1 MVNLV
6 FKIVRIYNMK
16 FNINKKTRKDKNG
29 KIIKTELWYSYTHLG
44 KRFRKPLG
52 LEDTKANRKF
62 VENEIF
68 PDLLVKF
75 KTGTLFNN
83 SELEK
88 IPTVN
93 EYIVKSLDLHKYKR
107 KQDTQNDLISIHK
120 NHIKDFLGSKRLD
133 KVKPS
138 HIELWQNYSLDKG
151 LSPAR
156 VKKMRS
162 VLFTMFNDAIKDEI
176 INKNPLLVVK
186 TPKIPRTE
194 INPFT
199 LNEIQTILDV
209 SQGQYKNFYATAFFT
224 GMRSGEL
231 IGLRWEDID
240 FNNREI
246 HISRAIRMGNISTP
260 KTDKSIRTIDMLDSL
275 LPYLEEQYSLTSKH
289 NSYVFLNQ
297 HNENFYDI
305 KRIRET
311 HWKKDLIKADLEY
324 RPIYHTRHS
333 FATLM
338 LSNNEDILW
347 VSNMLG
353 HTDSTMTLS
362 KYSRYI
368 KRDKKKRGQ
377 FLIDTMCQ
385 NGTKVSPSSLNVA

>member
-1 MVNLV
+1 
-6 FKIVRIYNMK
+6 MK
-16 FNINKKTRKDKNG
+16 FNITKKTRKDKNG
-29 KIIKTELWYSYTHLG
+29 KILKVELWYSYTLNG
-44 KRFRKPLG
+44 KRIRKPLG

-62 VENEIF
+62 VEKEIF

-75 KTGTLFNN
+75 RTGELFNN
-83 SELEK
+83 LEKEK

-93 EYIVKSLDLHKYKR
+93 EYILISLELHKHKR
-107 KQDTQNDLISIHK
+107 KACTQKDLVSIHK
-120 NHIKDFLGSKRLD
+120 NHIKDFLGKKTLD

-138 HIELWQNYSLDKG
+138 HIELWQNYILDKG
-151 LSPAR
+151 LSPIR

-176 INKNPLLVVK
+176 IDKNPLLVVK
-186 TPKIPRTE
+186 TPRIPRTV

-199 LNEIQTILDV
+199 LDEINLIL
-209 SQGQYKNFYATAFFT
+209 SNATGIYKNFYATAFFT
-224 GMRSGEL
+224 GARSGEL

-240 FNNREI
+240 FENQEI
-246 HISRAIRMGNISTP
+246 QIQRSIKEGIISTP
-260 KTDKSIRTIDMLDSL
+260 KTDNSIRVIDMLDSL
-275 LPYLEEQYSLTSKH
+275 VPYLKEQYEITGKE

-297 HNENFYDI
+297 HNEHFYDI
-305 KRIRET
+305 KRIRTT
-311 HWKKDLIKADLEY
+311 HWKRDLIKCNLEY

-333 FATLM
+333 FASLM

-377 FLIDTMCQ
+377 FLNDVFQI
-385 NGTKVSPSSLNVA
+385 GTKLTPSHLNVA

>member
-1 MVNLV
+1 
-6 FKIVRIYNMK
+6 MK
-16 FNINKKTRKDKNG
+16 FNLTKKTRKDKNG
-29 KIIKTELWYSYTHLG
+29 KILKTELWYSYTHKG
-44 KRFRKPLG
+44 VRVRKPLG

-68 PDLLVKF
+68 PDLLVQF
-75 KTGTLFNN
+75 RTGKLFNN
-83 SELEK
+83 TDEKKK

-93 EYIVKSLDLHKYKR
+93 EFIVISLDLHKHKR
-107 KQDTQNDLISIHK
+107 KSDTQNDLITIHK
-120 NHIKDFLGSKRLD
+120 LHIKEFLGSKRLNEI
-133 KVKPS
+133 KPS
-138 HIELWQNYSLDKG
+138 HIERWQNYLLDKG

-156 VKKMRS
+156 VKKSRS

-176 INKNPLLVVK
+176 IDKNPLLVVK
-186 TPKIPRTE
+186 TPKIPKTE

-199 LNEIQTILDV
+199 LTEINKILEV
-209 SQGQYKNFYATAFFT
+209 SNGQYQNFYATAFFT
-224 GMRSGEL
+224 GARSGEL

-240 FNNREI
+240 FSNMEI
-246 HISRAIRMGNISTP
+246 HIQRSIKEGIISTP
-260 KTDKSIRTIDMLDSL
+260 KTENSIRVIDMLDSL
-275 LPYLEEQYSLTSKH
+275 LPYLEKQYTLTGKY

-297 HNENFYDI
+297 HKEHYYDI

-311 HWKKDLIKADLEY
+311 QWKRDLIKADLDY

-333 FATLM
+333 FASLM
-338 LSNNEDILW
+338 LANNEDILW

-368 KRDKKKRGQ
+368 KRDKKKRGV
-377 FLIDTMCQ
+377 FLNDSVFQSDTKLAP
-385 NGTKVSPSSLNVA
+385 NIIKVA

>member
-1 MVNLV
+1 
-6 FKIVRIYNMK
+6 MK
-16 FNINKKTRKDKNG
+16 FNLYKKTRKNKDG
-29 KIIKTELWYSYTHLG
+29 KIIKTELYYSYTHEG
-44 KRFRKPLG
+44 KRVQKPTG
-52 LEDTKANRKF
+52 LSDTKANRKF

-68 PDLLVKF
+68 PDLLVKL
-75 KTGTLFNN
+75 KTGELFKNDTV
-83 SELEK
+83 K

-93 EYIVKSLDLHKYKR
+93 DYIKVSLELHKHKR
-107 KQDTQNDLISIHK
+107 KACVQNDLVSIHRL
-120 NHIKDFLGSKRLD
+120 HIKDFMGSKRLD

-138 HIELWQNYSLDKG
+138 HIELWQNYVLEKG

-162 VLFTMFNDAIKDEI
+162 LLFTMFNDAIKDEI
-176 INKNPLLVVK
+176 IDKNPLLVVK
-186 TPKIPRTE
+186 TPRIPRTK

-199 LNEIQTILDV
+199 LDEINLILEN
-209 SQGQYKNFYATAFFT
+209 SSGQFQNFYATAFFT
-224 GMRSGEL
+224 GARSGEL

-240 FNNREI
+240 FENQEI
-246 HISRAIRMGNISTP
+246 RIERSIKMGEISVP
-260 KTDKSIRTIDMLDSL
+260 KTENSIRVIDMLDSL
-275 LPYLEEQYSLTSKH
+275 VPYLEAQYSLTGKY
-289 NSYVFLNQ
+289 NSYVFLNKELN
-297 HNENFYDI
+297 HYYDI
-305 KRIRET
+305 KRIRCT
-311 HWKKDLIKADLEY
+311 DWKKVLKACKLDY

-333 FATLM
+333 FASLM

-377 FLIDTMCQ
+377 FLKDNCYQ
-385 NGTKVSPSSLNVA
+385 SGTKLLPSVKSVE

>member
-1 MVNLV
+1 
-6 FKIVRIYNMK
+6 MK
-16 FNINKKTRKDKNG
+16 FNINKKTRKNTDG
-29 KIIKTELWYSYTHLG
+29 KIIKTELWYSYTHNG
-44 KRFRKPLG
+44 KRVRGPLG
-52 LEDTKANRKF
+52 LDDTKANRKF

-68 PDLLVKF
+68 PDMYVKI
-75 KTGTLFNN
+75 KNDELFNN
-83 SELEK
+83 SEDK
-88 IPTVN
+88 KQVIPTVN
-93 EYIVKSLDLHKYKR
+93 EYLVISLDLHKNKR
-107 KQDTQNDLISIHK
+107 KKSTQDDLISIHK
-120 NHIKDFLGSKRLD
+120 NHIKEFLGNKFLNEI
-133 KVKPS
+133 KPS
-138 HIELWQNYSLDKG
+138 HIELWQNYILDKG
-151 LSPAR
+151 ISPAR

-176 INKNPLLVVK
+176 IDKNPLLVVK

-199 LNEIQTILDV
+199 LNEINLIL
-209 SQGQYKNFYATAFFT
+209 SNSLGQYKNFYATAFFS

-231 IGLRWEDID
+231 IGLMWSDID
-240 FNNREI
+240 FNNLELTIRRTIKMGEI
-246 HISRAIRMGNISTP
+246 SIP
-260 KTDKSIRTIDMLDSL
+260 KTDNSNRTIDILDSL
-275 LPYLEEQYSLTSKH
+275 LPYLQEQYKLTGKY

-297 HNENFYDI
+297 HNEHYYDI

-311 HWKKDLIKADLEY
+311 HWKKDLKKVGLDY

-333 FATLM
+333 FASLM

-377 FLIDTMCQ
+377 FLNNSMFQ
-385 NGTKVSPSSLNVA
+385 SVTKLVPSELKCA

>member
-1 MVNLV
+1 
-6 FKIVRIYNMK
+6 MK
-16 FNINKKTRKDKNG
+16 FNITKKVRKDKDG

-44 KRFRKPLG
+44 RRFRKPLG
-52 LEDTKANRKF
+52 LDDTKANRKF

-75 KTGTLFNN
+75 RTGKLFNN
-83 SELEK
+83 LDNKK

-93 EYIVKSLDLHKYKR
+93 EYIVISLELHKYKR
-107 KQDTQNDLISIHK
+107 KSDTQNDLISIHK
-120 NHIKDFLGSKRLD
+120 NHIKDFLGKKELD
-133 KVKPS
+133 KIKPS
-138 HIELWQNYSLDKG
+138 HIELWQNYVLDKG
-151 LSPAR
+151 ISPAR

-176 INKNPLLVVK
+176 IDKNPLLVVK
-186 TPKIPRTE
+186 TPKIPRTK
-194 INPFT
+194 IKPFT
-199 LNEIQTILDV
+199 LDEIQKILSV
-209 SQGQYKNFYATAFFT
+209 STGQYQNFYATAFFT
-224 GMRSGEL
+224 GARSGEV

-240 FNNREI
+240 FENLEI
-246 HISRAIRMGNISTP
+246 IIQRSIKSGIVSTP
-260 KTDKSIRTIDMLDSL
+260 KTDNSTRTIDILDSL
-275 LPYLEEQYSLTSKH
+275 LPYLKSQYELTGKH
-289 NSYVFLNQ
+289 NSYVFLNKF
-297 HNENFYDI
+297 NEHFYDI
-305 KRIRET
+305 KRIRCT
-311 HWKKDLIKADLEY
+311 HWKRDLIKANLEY

-333 FATLM
+333 FASLM

-377 FLIDTMCQ
+377 FLNKIEFQ
-385 NGTKVSPSSLNVA
+385 NGTKLAPTFSKVA